1 MEMFLFMLRTRRLL
15 SAVSKIDSSDVT
27 WAIFVGRDN
36 KVRRKR
42 EDGLRPAFFFFF
54 YLIILFIS
62 LKLMDFYRIFVKMPK
77 FI

>member
-15 SAVSKIDSSDVT
+15 SAASKIDSSDVT

-42 EDGLRPAFFFFF
+42 EDGLRPAFFF
-54 YLIILFIS
+54 IS
-62 LKLMDFYRIFVKMPK
+62 RCFYRLSFYFVYILEIDR
-77 FI
+77 FL